1 MLAHEAWMMINL
13 LKAITSISNHFTMIG
28 RYFMKQ
34 YGHLVVLLI
43 RAMSFDINK
52 FTILLKK
59 YVITQNSLLSCS
71 TSLDREVSS
80 NIQDFIKMLEE
91 ISKLNEALLQ
101 VYLGKYFYKYLPD
114 LTEPNWINTN
124 SKDFDTL
131 FALWK
136 QITH

>member
-1 MLAHEAWMMINL
+1 
-13 LKAITSISNHFTMIG
+13 
-28 RYFMKQ
+28 
-34 YGHLVVLLI
+34 
-43 RAMSFDINK
+43 
-52 FTILLKK
+52 
-59 YVITQNSLLSCS
+59 
-71 TSLDREVSS
+71 
-80 NIQDFIKMLEE
+80 MLEE

-136 QITH
+136 QITHQEAQPFDCKKRSRSLNMQSNAK